1 MFGQHVGSGSR
12 LMSSFVNQF
21 NLKSRPSTE
30 IERHHKISQTITITM
45 AVGSKILPHLQ
56 YQLVRLN
63 KLVASKG
70 LCSRREADRFIAQ
83 GLVQV
88 NGVIVPNLGAKVQAD
103 ATVRVLPEAARELS
117 QQYTVLLNK
126 PLGIVSSQAEH
137 GYTPAIQLLSRRNQ
151 FFGGRRL
158 LPENDND
165 NGDKDDDED
174 ISLPPRNNDPRPT
187 SPRQLRGWSAAGRLD
202 INSTGLLVLT
212 QAGRIVQEVIG
223 GGQGE
228 NNPFSKVEKEY
239 LVRVNPPLTSL
250 PSSMSPTAA
259 TTDKVNQLLQGIEC
273 TGELLQAESV
283 DVVNENQLRFVLTAG
298 RKHHIRRMCRAVQ
311 LQVQALKRVRIGKVV
326 LGDLP
331 VGCWRYLRDHESFR

>member
-1 MFGQHVGSGSR
+1 
-12 LMSSFVNQF
+12 
-21 NLKSRPSTE
+21 
-30 IERHHKISQTITITM
+30 M

-56 YQLVRLN
+56 QQLIRLN
-63 KLVASKG
+63 KLLASKG
-70 LCSRREADRFIAQ
+70 LCSRREADRFIAG

-88 NGVIVPNLGAKVQAD
+88 NGVIIPDLGAKVPAD
-103 ATVRVLPEAARELS
+103 AVVKVLPTAARELS

-126 PLGIVSSQAEH
+126 PLGIVSAQAEH

-151 FFGGRRL
+151 FVGGRRTQP
-158 LPENDND
+158 PENQ
-165 NGDKDDDED
+165 DDDED
-174 ISLPPRNNDPRPT
+174 TSLHQRNTNKNPRPS

-223 GGQGE
+223 GA
-228 NNPFSKVEKEY
+228 KVEKEY
-239 LVRVNPPLTSL
+239 LVRVHPPLTSM
-250 PSSMSPTAA
+250 SSSTSPTIA
-259 TTDKVNQLLQGIEC
+259 TLDKVHQLLQGIEC
-273 TGELLQAESV
+273 TGELLEAESV

-298 RKHHIRRMCRAVQ
+298 RKHHIRRMCRAVD

-331 VGCWRYLRDHESFR
+331 VGCWRYLRGHESFR

>member
-1 MFGQHVGSGSR
+1 
-12 LMSSFVNQF
+12 
-21 NLKSRPSTE
+21 
-30 IERHHKISQTITITM
+30 M
-45 AVGSKILPHLQ
+45 AVGRKIQHELI
-56 YQLVRLN
+56 RLN
-63 KLVASKG
+63 KLLASKG

-88 NGVIVPNLGAKVQAD
+88 NGVIVPELGAKVQSD
-103 ATVRVLPEAARELS
+103 ATVKVLPVAARELS

-158 LPENDND
+158 LPENVSDDSNE
-165 NGDKDDDED
+165 DDDEETA
-174 ISLPPRNNDPRPT
+174 SLPQRNNDPRPT

-228 NNPFSKVEKEY
+228 KNNPSSKVEKEY
-239 LVRVNPPLTSL
+239 LVRVHPPLTSL
-250 PSSMSPTAA
+250 SSSTSPTIA
-259 TTDKVNQLLQGIEC
+259 TMDKVNQLLEGIEC

-311 LQVQALKRVRIGKVV
+311 LEVQALKRVRIGKVV

>member
-1 MFGQHVGSGSR
+1 
-12 LMSSFVNQF
+12 
-21 NLKSRPSTE
+21 
-30 IERHHKISQTITITM
+30 M

-56 YQLVRLN
+56 QQLIRLN
-63 KLVASKG
+63 KLLASKG
-70 LCSRREADRFIAQ
+70 LCSRREADRFIAG

-88 NGVIVPNLGAKVQAD
+88 NGVIVPDLGAKVPAD
-103 ATVRVLPEAARELS
+103 AVVKVLPTAARELS

-151 FFGGRRL
+151 FVGGRRTQP
-158 LPENDND
+158 PENVNDND
-165 NGDKDDDED
+165 NGNEDDDDED
-174 ISLPPRNNDPRPT
+174 TSLHQRNNKNPRPS

-223 GGQGE
+223 GA
-228 NNPFSKVEKEY
+228 KVEKEY
-239 LVRVNPPLTSL
+239 LVRVHPPLTSM
-250 PSSMSPTAA
+250 SSSTTPTIA
-259 TTDKVNQLLQGIEC
+259 TLDKVHQLLEGIEC
-273 TGELLQAESV
+273 TGELLEAESV

-298 RKHHIRRMCRAVQ
+298 RKHHIRRMCKAVQ

-331 VGCWRYLRDHESFR
+331 VGCWRYLRDHEPFR

>member
-1 MFGQHVGSGSR
+1 
-12 LMSSFVNQF
+12 
-21 NLKSRPSTE
+21 
-30 IERHHKISQTITITM
+30 M
-45 AVGSKILPHLQ
+45 AVSSKILPHLQ
-56 YQLVRLN
+56 HELIRLN
-63 KLVASKG
+63 KLLASKG

-88 NGVIVPNLGAKVQAD
+88 NGVIVPELGAKVQAN
-103 ATVRVLPEAARELS
+103 ATVKVLPVAARELS

-151 FFGGRRL
+151 FFGGRRI
-158 LPENDND
+158 LPENGND
-165 NGDKDDDED
+165 DGDEDEDDDEES
-174 ISLPPRNNDPRPT
+174 SLPERNNDPRPT
-187 SPRQLRGWSAAGRLD
+187 SPRALRGWSAAGRLD

-228 NNPFSKVEKEY
+228 KNPSSKVEKEY
-239 LVRVNPPLTSL
+239 LVRVHPPLTSF
-250 PSSMSPTAA
+250 SSSSSPTIA
-259 TTDKVNQLLQGIEC
+259 TIDKVNQLLEGIEC

-311 LQVQALKRVRIGKVV
+311 LEVQALKRVRIGKVV

>member
-1 MFGQHVGSGSR
+1 M
-12 LMSSFVNQF
+12 
-21 NLKSRPSTE
+21 TA
-30 IERHHKISQTITITM
+30 
-45 AVGSKILPHLQ
+45 AVGSKMLPHLQ
-56 YQLVRLN
+56 QGLVRLN
-63 KLVASKG
+63 KLLASKG

-88 NGVIVPNLGAKVQAD
+88 NGVIVPDLGARVQAD
-103 ATVRVLPEAARELS
+103 ATVHVLPEAARELS

-158 LPENDND
+158 LPEND
-165 NGDKDDDED
+165 DDDDNED
-174 ISLPPRNNDPRPT
+174 EDEDMSLHQRSSNPRPT

-228 NNPFSKVEKEY
+228 KNQFSKVEKEY
-239 LVRVNPPLTSL
+239 LVRVHPPLTS
-250 PSSMSPTAA
+250 SSSSTSATTA
-259 TTDKVNQLLQGIEC
+259 TTDKVNQLLHGIEC
-273 TGELLQAESV
+273 TGELLRAESV

-298 RKHHIRRMCRAVQ
+298 RKHHIRRMCRAVD

>member
-1 MFGQHVGSGSR
+1 
-12 LMSSFVNQF
+12 
-21 NLKSRPSTE
+21 
-30 IERHHKISQTITITM
+30 M

-56 YQLVRLN
+56 HELIRLN
-63 KLVASKG
+63 KLLASKG

-88 NGVIVPNLGAKVQAD
+88 NGVIVPELGAKVKAD
-103 ATVRVLPEAARELS
+103 ATLKILPVAARELS

-151 FFGGRRL
+151 FFGGRRIL
-158 LPENDND
+158 SADDE
-165 NGDKDDDED
+165 GDDDDDEYF
-174 ISLPPRNNDPRPT
+174 SLPQRNKDPRAT
-187 SPRQLRGWSAAGRLD
+187 SPRALRGWSAAGRLD

-228 NNPFSKVEKEY
+228 KNPHAKVEKEY
-239 LVRVNPPLTSL
+239 LVRVHPPLTSF
-250 PSSMSPTAA
+250 SSSTSPTIA
-259 TTDKVNQLLQGIEC
+259 TIDKINQLLEGIEC

-311 LQVQALKRVRIGKVV
+311 LEVQALKRVRIGKVV

-331 VGCWRYLRDHESFR
+331 LGFWRYLRDHESFR